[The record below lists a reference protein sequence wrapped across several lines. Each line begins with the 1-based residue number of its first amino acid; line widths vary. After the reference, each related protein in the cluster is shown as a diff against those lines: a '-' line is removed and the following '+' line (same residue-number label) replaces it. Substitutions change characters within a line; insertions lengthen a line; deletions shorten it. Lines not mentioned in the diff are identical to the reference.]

1 MNLSDLKA
9 KRDGLRE
16 AFDLAGGRGVE
27 LADEID
33 EIEAEIE
40 VREHPLNIKEAIET
54 VLKVAVHN
62 IETYDYPD
70 DETIADTE
78 ALRRA
83 YIDQAIKMVKEEAV
97 EAGRRI
103 I

>member
-1 MNLSDLKA
+1 MT
-9 KRDGLRE
+9 
-16 AFDLAGGRGVE
+16 
-27 LADEID
+27 
-33 EIEAEIE
+33 
-40 VREHPLNIKEAIET
+40 LNE
-54 VLKVAVHN
+54 LKVAVHN
-62 IETYDYPD
+62 IETYDYPN